1 MLNKENI
8 ELCWKLLE
16 IYGIEA
22 QAIIAIEECS
32 ELQKALCKSLRNNQT
47 WNAES
52 VKEELVDTIVMCQQL
67 LLCIGMDVDDVNK
80 RAKVKLERALKNEK
94 MGG

>member
-8 ELCWKLLE
+8 ELCWELLAKF
-16 IYGIEA
+16 GIEA
-22 QAIIAIEECS
+22 QAVIAIEECS
-32 ELQKALCKSLRNNQT
+32 ELQKALCKSLRCNQT

-67 LLCIGMDVDDVNK
+67 LLCIGMDENDVNA
-80 RAKVKLERALKNEK
+80 RAKAKLERALDDGK
-94 MGG
+94 

>member
-8 ELCWKLLE
+8 NLCWELLAK
-16 IYGIEA
+16 YGIEA
-22 QAIIAIEECS
+22 QAVIAIEECS
-32 ELQKALCKSLRNNQT
+32 ELQKELCKSLRCNQT

-67 LLCIGMDVDDVNK
+67 LLCIGMDGNEVDT
-80 RAKVKLERALKNEK
+80 RAKIKLERALK
-94 MGG
+94 

>member
-1 MLNKENI
+1 MLNEENKK
-8 ELCWKLLE
+8 LCWELLAK
-16 IYGIEA
+16 YGIEA

-32 ELQKALCKSLRNNQT
+32 ELQKELCKSLRGNQT

-67 LLCIGMDVDDVNK
+67 LLCIAMGGDEVNT
-80 RAKVKLERALKNEK
+80 RAKSKLERALRN
-94 MGG
+94 GGN